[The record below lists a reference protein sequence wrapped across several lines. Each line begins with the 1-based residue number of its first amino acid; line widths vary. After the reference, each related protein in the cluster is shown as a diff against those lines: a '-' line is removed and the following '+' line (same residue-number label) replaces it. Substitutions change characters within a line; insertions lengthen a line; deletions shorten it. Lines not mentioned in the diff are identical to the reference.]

1 MKLIKPSVTQ
11 LSPMIYNATDYYRT
25 IETAGRTCY
34 KSEDKMTPESSEKF
48 VKMLIDRG
56 HHAMLEHAPSIS
68 MKFIC
73 DRGVSHEIVR
83 HRLFSFAQE
92 STRYCNYSGKEME
105 FILPCWLKSID
116 ETPVIF
122 LNLLN
127 EAEANYNALIKYCDW
142 TPQQARAVLP
152 NALKTEIVVTGNI
165 REWRHFFTLR
175 CAKEAHP
182 QMQEVANIAFDLLYS
197 QIPVLLQDIKDA
209 LKI

>member
-1 MKLIKPSVTQ
+1 MKLIKPSVIQ
-11 LSPMIYNATDYYRT
+11 LSPMIYNATDYYQT
-25 IETAGRTCY
+25 IEYAGRTCY

-48 VKMLIDRG
+48 VKMLIGRG
-56 HHAMLEHAPSIS
+56 HHAMLEHAPAIS

-92 STRYCNYSGKEME
+92 STRYCNYAGQEME
-105 FILPCWLKSID
+105 FIMPCWLESID
-116 ETPVIF
+116 ESPAKFVS
-122 LNLLN
+122 LLS
-127 EAEANYNALIKYCDW
+127 EAEAGYNTLIQYGKW
-142 TPQQARAVLP
+142 TPQEARSILP

-182 QMQEVANIAFDLLYS
+182 QMQEVANMAFDLLYS